1 MALSWLYTEVM
12 VVISE
17 PWVKDGEAAKAAIDR
32 IPHLAVLSPQLQKA
46 HAALFEVKAKESP
59 NLRDLSQRENKADA
73 RHDAYVKGMYCTLTT
88 LAPISSA
95 PQELLDLR
103 DKLYPQGLEHI
114 KMSYRAEVGHAAF
127 IAAQMDEA
135 WQARL
140 KAVTLHKATLFDLY
154 NEWQAAAQLLGQ
166 LEDERARVSG
176 ANPTVAGEV
185 SAARN
190 RWIRMAK
197 ALMANAKIAEVD
209 AATDTL
215 LFSALRLAE
224 RAAENRV
231 RGHAEP
237 APAPAPAPEPA
248 PKG

>member
-1 MALSWLYTEVM
+1 
-12 VVISE
+12 
-17 PWVKDGEAAKAAIDR
+17 
-32 IPHLAVLSPQLQKA
+32 
-46 HAALFEVKAKESP
+46 
-59 NLRDLSQRENKADA
+59 
-73 RHDAYVKGMYCTLTT
+73 MYGTLPM

-114 KMSYRAEVGHAAF
+114 KMSYRAEVGHAALV
-127 IAAQMDEA
+127 AAQMDEA
-135 WQARL
+135 LQARL
-140 KAVTLHKATLFDLY
+140 KAVTLHQTTLFDMY
-154 NEWQAAAQLLGQ
+154 NEWQSAAQLLGQ
-166 LEDERARVSG
+166 LEDERVRLSG
-176 ANPTVAGEV
+176 ASPSVAGEV

-215 LFSALRLAE
+215 LFSALRAAE

-231 RGHAEP
+231 HGHAEP
-237 APAPAPAPEPA
+237 APAPVPAPAPA
-248 PKG
+248 PNQGLTVLAQVQERSLPGRPLMS